1 VTDAQGH
8 TVDFKNTVII
18 MTSNI
23 GSQYLLEEGVT
34 DQGEIK
40 EEARKAVMRELR
52 SGFRPEFLNRVDD
65 VVLFKP
71 LTLEELEQ
79 IVDLQTADLRKRLEE
94 HKIDLEL
101 TEAARKLVARR
112 GFDPVFG
119 ARPLKRYLQHEL
131 ETRIGRAIVGGEVLE
146 GAKLVVDVENDELA
160 VGSENPSKEEREG
173 GEGAEPV
180 VWMLMSF

>member
-1 VTDAQGH
+1 
-8 TVDFKNTVII
+8 VII
-18 MTSNI
+18 MTSNL
-23 GSQYLLEEGVT
+23 GSQYLLEDGVT
-34 DQGEIK
+34 DRGEIK
-40 EEARKAVMRELR
+40 EEARKAVMREMR
-52 SGFRPEFLNRVDD
+52 SAFRPEFLNRVDD

-71 LTLEELEQ
+71 LTIEELEE
-79 IVDLQTADLRKRLEE
+79 IVDLQTADLHRRLEE

-101 TEAARKLVARR
+101 TEAARALVARK

-160 VGSENPSKEEREG
+160 VRIENPAKA
-173 GEGAEPV
+173 EGASGEEAEPMVDAEV
-180 VWMLMSF
+180 VGA